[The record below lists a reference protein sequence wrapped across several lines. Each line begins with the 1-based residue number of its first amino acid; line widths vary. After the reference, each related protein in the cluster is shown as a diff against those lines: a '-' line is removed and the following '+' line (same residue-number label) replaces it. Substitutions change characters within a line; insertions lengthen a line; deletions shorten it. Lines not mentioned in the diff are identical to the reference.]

1 MKINKIISTFSLLG
15 FMAAMSLPVQAVVEV
30 ENFDI
35 EAASHNAATRSDHE
49 AVAKYYED
57 AAVEMQAKAQEQKH
71 LLEQYEDKSYLYGRE
86 AQDLQAHTHALARK
100 YEKEAQANIKEAALH
115 RQMASQLAES
125 IDFIT
130 DRQKLSSISDLH

>member
-1 MKINKIISTFSLLG
+1 MMKIDKIIAAFSLLS
-15 FMAAMSLPVQAVVEV
+15 FMAAMSLPAQAVIEV

-35 EAASHNAATRSDHE
+35 DAASHNAVTRSDHE
-49 AVAKYYED
+49 AVAKYYEN
-57 AAVEMQAKAQEQKH
+57 AAVEMQTKAQEQKS

-115 RQMASQLAES
+115 RQMASQLLES
-125 IDFIT
+125 DFT
-130 DRQKLSSISDLH
+130 TGPQKLSSISDLH